1 MPATSGPR
9 SDRPPQAAQ
18 PAHLN
23 ITVEGIVQGVGF
35 RPFIHRL
42 ASDLHLAGQV
52 RNFTGGVEIDIE
64 GAPEACR
71 LFTERL
77 SSEATPISV
86 IERVDVEDRPVEGFS
101 GFIITSSA
109 HSDSGVILVSP
120 DIATCDDCLR
130 ELADPAD
137 RRYLHPFINCTNC
150 GPRYTIIRSMPYDRP
165 ATSMAPFPMCPDC
178 DAEYH
183 DITDRRYHAQPV
195 ACPNC
200 GPTLWLEAD
209 GARTEGHEAIVAAQ
223 ELLAGGKIV
232 AIKGLGG
239 FHLACDATNQEA
251 VARLRQRKYREEK
264 PLAVMVPD
272 FETAE
277 QIAHISAE
285 AGKILQSPQTPIVL
299 ARKRL
304 PEQLAHAVAPDSSDY
319 GIMLP
324 YTPVHHL
331 IMRMKRG
338 VIVGPRL
345 GERAFTALVMTSG
358 NISDEPLCI
367 GNDEARDRLGDIAD
381 GFLFHDRD
389 ILVGCDD
396 SVVRD
401 SYVGP
406 IVLRRARGHVPF
418 PVRLGEQL
426 TPVLALGGNM
436 KNTVCLTTGNN
447 AFISQH
453 LGDLEDAMALE
464 YFIQAAK
471 HLMDIFQTRP
481 QALACDLHPD
491 YLSTRYG
498 KREAEELKIPLI
510 QSQHHHAHIVAC
522 MAENRAAEPVI
533 GLACDGAGLG
543 EDGTVWGCEVLLCN
557 YAEYER
563 LGHLRYVPLAG
574 GDMAVKQPYR
584 VAMAWL
590 HELYGAEAV
599 GLIEKL
605 YPPEVS
611 SSWPVFEQM
620 ITRDLNAPLASSAGR
635 LFDAVSS
642 LLDICQEATYE
653 GQPAIML
660 EGIADSLAPPFE
672 YPSPAGRGDRGEG
685 RTESNPILDP
695 SPLLRQVVES
705 RLAGVAREEIA
716 GAFHSGFVSMLA
728 QAAVAASER
737 TGLKTVALSGGTFA
751 NRIVVEGLA
760 ASLRDADLQVLLHR
774 DLPPGDGCLSLGQA
788 VIAHHHLT

>member
-1 MPATSGPR
+1 MPTTSGPG
-9 SDRPPQAAQ
+9 SDQPAQAAQ
-18 PAHLN
+18 PAHLH

-35 RPFIHRL
+35 RPFVHRL
-42 ASDLHLAGQV
+42 ASDLRLAGRV

-64 GAPEACR
+64 GSPEACR
-71 LFTERL
+71 LFSERL
-77 SSEATPISV
+77 TSQAPPISV
-86 IERVDVEDRPVEGFS
+86 IERVDVEERPVEGLS
-101 GFIITSSA
+101 GFIITPSA
-109 HSDSGVILVSP
+109 QRDAGVILVSP
-120 DIATCDDCLR
+120 EIATCDDCRR

-209 GARTEGHEAIVAAQ
+209 GERTEGHDAIVAARK
-223 ELLAGGKIV
+223 LLAEGKIV

-239 FHLACDATNQEA
+239 FHLACDATSHEA
-251 VARLRQRKYREEK
+251 VERLRERKHREEK
-264 PLAVMVPD
+264 PLAVMMAD
-272 FETAE
+272 IETAE
-277 QIAHISAE
+277 RVAHLSEE
-285 AGKILQSPQTPIVL
+285 ARRILQSPQTPIVL

-304 PEQLAHAVAPDSSDY
+304 PEGLARAVAPDSSDY

-331 IMRMKRG
+331 IMRT
-338 VIVGPRL
+338 GPRL
-345 GERAFTALVMTSG
+345 QEPAFTALVMTSG

-367 GNDEARDRLGDIAD
+367 GNDEARDRLGHIAD
-381 GFLFHDRD
+381 GFLLHDRE

-401 SYVGP
+401 SAAGP

-426 TPVLALGGNM
+426 KPVLALGGNM

-464 YFIQAAK
+464 YFTQAAE

-498 KREAEELKIPLI
+498 KRCADELEIPLI

-557 YAEYER
+557 YAGYQR
-563 LGHLRYVPLAG
+563 LGHLKYIPLPG

-611 SSWPVFEQM
+611 SLWPVFQQM
-620 ITRDLNAPLASSAGR
+620 IERRINAPLASSAGR

-660 EGIADSLAPPFE
+660 EGIADPLAPPFE

-685 RTESNPILDP
+685 RTESNLILDP

-716 GAFHSGFVSMLA
+716 GVFHSGFVRMLA

-737 TGLKTVALSGGTFA
+737 TGLETVALSGGTFA
-751 NRIVVEGLA
+751 NRILVEGLA
-760 ASLRDADLQVLLHR
+760 ESLRDAGLQVLLHR

-788 VIAHHHLT
+788 VIAHHRLS